1 MGAGIDREFVR
12 DMRNRV
18 LVTGGNGFVGRSIVR
33 KLADEKNWQV
43 RASVR
48 SESSIVDPAAE
59 RVLVNG
65 LGMDTNWRRALEGV
79 AYVVHTAGL
88 SSVPPTSDGVSELNR
103 VNVSGTENL
112 ARQAADAGVR
122 RFVFISTVKVHGES
136 TGKGR
141 PFLESDD
148 PAPTGPYA
156 ISKLE
161 AEQSLSAVSV
171 DTGMEVVI
179 IRPPL
184 IYGPGVKASFLSM
197 MKWVVKQ
204 RPLPFGRLIDN
215 RRSFLAVNN
224 LSDMVFRCLESPEA
238 ANRVFLASDDDDMS
252 TAELFRRLGEAAG
265 RPAQLI
271 NVPAWVLQSFGTLF
285 RKKDIAQRLCG
296 SLQVD
301 ITRARTVLGWE
312 PPMSVNDSLKQAV
325 NELITS
331 QKA

>member
-1 MGAGIDREFVR
+1 
-12 DMRNRV
+12 
-18 LVTGGNGFVGRSIVR
+18 
-33 KLADEKNWQV
+33 
-43 RASVR
+43 
-48 SESSIVDPAAE
+48 
-59 RVLVNG
+59 
-65 LGMDTNWRRALEGV
+65 
-79 AYVVHTAGL
+79 VVHTAGL
-88 SSVPPTSDGVSELNR
+88 SAVPPTPDGVSELNR

-171 DTGMEVVI
+171 DTGME
-179 IRPPL
+179 
-184 IYGPGVKASFLSM
+184 
-197 MKWVVKQ
+197 Q